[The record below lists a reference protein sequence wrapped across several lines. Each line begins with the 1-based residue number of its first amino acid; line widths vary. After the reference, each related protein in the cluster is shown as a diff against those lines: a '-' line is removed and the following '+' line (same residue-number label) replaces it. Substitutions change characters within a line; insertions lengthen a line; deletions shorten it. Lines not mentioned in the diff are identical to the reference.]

1 MRRRALWS
9 ALALTLALVG
19 LAGCGGG
26 NARQLSAS
34 QVPLVPGS
42 TIIARVTQCDSGANA
57 YCALALVV
65 QNTRYRNSD
74 QLEKAEH
81 DRIHAAGWRGVGG
94 DTGAENSAE
103 SPSHKLRVTYAT
115 AYGELQSIDL
125 GLIHRPPA
133 IATALAHTLFAH
145 APVISILLESGTSS

>member
-1 MRRRALWS
+1 MLPMCRRTLWPALI
-9 ALALTLALVG
+9 LVG
-19 LAGCGGG
+19 LVGCGGG
-26 NARQLSAS
+26 NAAKLSVS

-42 TIIARVTQCDSGANA
+42 RIIARVAECDSGANS

-81 DRIHAAGWRGVGG
+81 NWIHAAGWRGVGG

-103 SPSHKLRVTYAT
+103 SPSRKLRMTYAT

-133 IATALAHTLFAH
+133 IATALARTMFAP
-145 APVISILLESGTSS
+145 APVISILLESGSSS